1 MAASPQSSPAVL
13 TSRPTPGRQT
23 RGRNWARIS
32 GQALVYTLAT
42 FTAVLFSLPF
52 LWTIGSSLK
61 PITEIFL
68 FPPTLWPSEPRWQN
82 YAEVFRIA
90 PFGQFIL
97 NTAYV
102 TAFAMVGQILSASAV
117 AYGFSRFRFPGR
129 DVLFF
134 VVLSTMM
141 LPWQVTI
148 VPTFILFRYL
158 GWLNTF
164 WPLIIPSFFG
174 GGAFYIFLLRQF
186 FMTIPRDLDEA
197 AKIDGASSVRI
208 FWNILLPLAKPA
220 IATVAIFS
228 FIEHWNEFIGPL
240 IYLNSPDKFTVSIGL
255 RYFTASPFESDEPR
269 EAILMAASLI
279 VALPPLALFFMA
291 QKYFVRGIVT
301 TGLKG

>member
-1 MAASPQSSPAVL
+1 MATSQQSAPAVI
-13 TSRPTPGRQT
+13 TARSQT
-23 RGRNWARIS
+23 RTHNRYSLMQQVGVGLLYLIAI
-32 GQALVYTLAT
+32 L
-42 FTAVLFSLPF
+42 TAIMFSLPF
-52 LWTIGSSLK
+52 LWTLGSSLK
-61 PITEIFL
+61 SAQEIFAY
-68 FPPTLWPSEPRWQN
+68 PPTMFPAVPQWKN
-82 YAEVFRIA
+82 YADVFRLA
-90 PFGQFIL
+90 PFMRFIG
-97 NTAYV
+97 NTIFI
-102 TAFAMVGQILSASAV
+102 TAFAMIGQILSASAV

-129 DVLFF
+129 NALFF

-148 VPTFILFRYL
+148 VPTFLLFRYV
-158 GWLNTF
+158 GWINTYL
-164 WPLIIPSFFG
+164 PLIVPAFFG

-186 FMTIPRDLDEA
+186 FTTIPRDLDEA
-197 AKIDGASSVRI
+197 AKLDGASSVRI

-220 IATVAIFS
+220 IATGAIFA

-255 RYFTASPFESDEPR
+255 RHFTSNPFSDNEPR

-279 VALPPLALFFMA
+279 VAMPPLILFFSA

>member
-1 MAASPQSSPAVL
+1 MATSQQSAPAVITPRSQERR
-13 TSRPTPGRQT
+13 TSR
-23 RGRNWARIS
+23 
-32 GQALVYTLAT
+32 YTFLQLLGTGTLYLLAIV
-42 FTAVLFSLPF
+42 AAIMFSLPF
-52 LWTIGSSLK
+52 AWTLGSSLK
-61 PITEIFL
+61 SAQEIFAY
-68 FPPTLWPSEPRWQN
+68 PPTMFPEVPQWKN
-82 YAEVFRIA
+82 YADVFRLA
-90 PFGQFIL
+90 PFLRFIG
-97 NTAYV
+97 NTIFI
-102 TAFAMVGQILSASAV
+102 TAFAMTGQILSASAV

-129 DVLFF
+129 EWLFF

-148 VPTFILFRYL
+148 VPTFLLFRYL
-158 GWLNTF
+158 GWINTYL
-164 WPLIIPSFFG
+164 PLIIPSFFG

-186 FMTIPRDLDEA
+186 FTTIPRDLDEA
-197 AKIDGASSVRI
+197 AKLDGASSVRI

-220 IATVAIFS
+220 IATVAIFA

-255 RYFTASPFESDEPR
+255 RHFTSNPFSDNEPR

-279 VALPPLALFFMA
+279 VATPPLILFFSA

>member
-1 MAASPQSSPAVL
+1 MATTPQRTLSAPQAHT
-13 TSRPTPGRQT
+13 TSYTGSLNW
-23 RGRNWARIS
+23 RNFATQVI
-32 GQALVYTLAT
+32 VYLLAT
-42 FTAVLFSLPF
+42 IAGVLFALPF

-61 PITEIFL
+61 PITEIFA
-68 FPPTLWPSEPRWQN
+68 FPPTLWPAEPRWAN
-82 YAEVFRIA
+82 YADVFRIA
-90 PFGQFIL
+90 PFGRFIY
-97 NTAYV
+97 NTAFI
-102 TAFAMVGQILSASAV
+102 TAFAMTGQILSASAV

-129 DVLFF
+129 EALFF

-148 VPTFILFRYL
+148 VPTFLLFRYL
-158 GWLNTF
+158 GWINTYF
-164 WPLIIPSFFG
+164 PLIIPSFFG

-186 FMTIPRDLDEA
+186 FLTIPKDLDEA

-240 IYLNSPDKFTVSIGL
+240 IFLNSPEKFTVSIGL
-255 RYFTASPFESDEPR
+255 RHFTASPFESDEPR

-279 VALPPLALFFMA
+279 VALPPLTLFFIA
-291 QKYFVRGIVT
+291 QKYFVQGIVT

>member
-1 MAASPQSSPAVL
+1 MATSPQSAPAVL
-13 TSRPTPGRQT
+13 TSRPTPGHRA
-23 RGRNWARIS
+23 RGRDWVKIS
-32 GQALVYTLAT
+32 GQVLVYTLAT
-42 FTAVLFSLPF
+42 ITALLFSLPF

-61 PITEIFL
+61 PITEIFV
-68 FPPTLWPSEPRWQN
+68 FPPTLWPTEPRWAN
-82 YAEVFRIA
+82 YTDIFRIA
-90 PFGQFIL
+90 PFGTFIV
-97 NTAYV
+97 NTIYV

-129 DVLFF
+129 DALFF

-148 VPTFILFRYL
+148 VPTFLLFRFF

-240 IYLNSPDKFTVSIGL
+240 IYLNSTDKFTVSIGL
-255 RYFTASPFESDEPR
+255 RFFTAAAFESDEPR

-279 VALPPLALFFMA
+279 VATPPLILFFTA